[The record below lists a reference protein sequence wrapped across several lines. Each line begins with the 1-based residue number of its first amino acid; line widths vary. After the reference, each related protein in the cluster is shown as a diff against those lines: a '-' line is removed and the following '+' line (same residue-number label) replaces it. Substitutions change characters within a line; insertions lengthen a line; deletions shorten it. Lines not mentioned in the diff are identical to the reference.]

1 MFGYHGLASAS
12 GVRAAVCAA
21 PVRRFLLLAGL
32 LAAGL
37 IALWAVSAVPAH
49 AERTDT
55 GSVLPVASAVLADAT
70 GERRE
75 EAPDPGLGVPLRTG
89 LQSTDTAADTVAGAL
104 GGASGAPSLADG
116 AADAVGAPV
125 AATVRQ
131 VSDTVA
137 ARAVDVPVDT
147 VPVVRQVRDTV
158 GATLASGTADRVSSH
173 TDAVEH
179 GSGSTASSVAG
190 GSPYR
195 DTRATVG
202 SGADCAQAGHGQD
215 AGGTPGDGVRAV
227 SAERSVSVPSTTPSA
242 APSGAVGGL
251 GVVGYLPTN
260 AAPSP
265 LPGRYEAARHVLRSV
280 PADSADEP
288 TFSPD

>member
-1 MFGYHGLASAS
+1 MFGYHGFASAS

-37 IALWAVSAVPAH
+37 IVLWTASAVPAH
-49 AERTDT
+49 AEQTDT
-55 GSVLPVASAVLADAT
+55 GSALPAASAVLAGAA
-70 GERRE
+70 GERHE
-75 EAPDPGLGVPLRTG
+75 EVSAPVIGVPPLRTG

-104 GGASGAPSLADG
+104 GDASGTPSLADG
-116 AADAVGAPV
+116 AADVVGAPV

-147 VPVVRQVRDTV
+147 VPVVRRVRDTV
-158 GATLASGTADRVSSH
+158 GATLASGTADRASSH
-173 TDAVEH
+173 PDAVEH
-179 GSGSTASSVAG
+179 GAGSTASSVAG
-190 GSPYR
+190 GSPHR
-195 DTRATVG
+195 DTRAAGGV
-202 SGADCAQAGHGQD
+202 ADCAEAHRGQD
-215 AGGTPGDGVRAV
+215 AGGIPDDGVRAV
-227 SAERSVSVPSTTPSA
+227 SAERSVSVPSATPAA
-242 APSGAVGGL
+242 APSAAVGGL
-251 GVVGYLPTN
+251 GVVGYLPTT

-265 LPGRYEAARHVLRSV
+265 LPGLYEAARHVLRSV